1 MNKDD
6 KNKKKG
12 LTGVKN
18 EEDLIENKEAR
29 EMLLDKIEILD
40 TAKELVLLPDTQLA
54 TTRMVA
60 EWFEVTSDVIRDNI
74 RRNREELEEN
84 GLTKL
89 SYKEIKELVNSE
101 KFSQLK
107 ISRQGAVIFSR
118 RTILNMAMMLRDSV
132 IAKRVR
138 TALLDQQETMTT
150 EQKVAGIDE
159 ERELLMNILMA
170 EGQTEQ
176 AIAVSNLNIYHKRHK
191 AELNKRI
198 NEMKPKEESFDT
210 FISTD
215 GYQSM
220 NDIAKSI
227 GYGRNKLY
235 QFLRDNKVLM
245 KNNTPYQRYVNQGW
259 FVVKQGTVVKENFQ
273 KNYAQTYVTAKGVDG
288 ITKMLKKKGLI

>member
-1 MNKDD
+1 MSKDD
-6 KNKKKG
+6 KNKNKG

-107 ISRQGAVIFSR
+107 VSRQGAVIFSR

-159 ERELLMNILMA
+159 ERELLMKILMA

-198 NEMKPKEESFDT
+198 NEMKPKEESYDT

-220 NDIAKSI
+220 NDVAKSI

-235 QFLRDNKVLM
+235 QFLRDSKVLM
-245 KNNTPYQRYVNQGW
+245 KSNTPYQRYVNQGW

>member
-1 MNKDD
+1 
-6 KNKKKG
+6 
-12 LTGVKN
+12 
-18 EEDLIENKEAR
+18 
-29 EMLLDKIEILD
+29 
-40 TAKELVLLPDTQLA
+40 
-54 TTRMVA
+54 
-60 EWFEVTSDVIRDNI
+60 
-74 RRNREELEEN
+74 
-84 GLTKL
+84 
-89 SYKEIKELVNSE
+89 
-101 KFSQLK
+101 
-107 ISRQGAVIFSR
+107 
-118 RTILNMAMMLRDSV
+118 
-132 IAKRVR
+132 
-138 TALLDQQETMTT
+138 
-150 EQKVAGIDE
+150 VAGINE

-288 ITKMLKKKGLI
+288 ITKM

>member
-1 MNKDD
+1 MKF
-6 KNKKKG
+6 
-12 LTGVKN
+12 T
-18 EEDLIENKEAR
+18 EEDLILKEEVR
-29 EMLLDKIEILD
+29 EKVLERTEVLEKVKEIVTLPN
-40 TAKELVLLPDTQLA
+40 TELMTSK
-54 TTRMVA
+54 MVS
-60 EWFEVTSDVIRDNI
+60 EYFEVGA
-74 RRNREELEEN
+74 EA
-84 GLTKL
+84 
-89 SYKEIKELVNSE
+89 IKS
-101 KFSQLK
+101 
-107 ISRQGAVIFSR
+107 IFSR
-118 RTILNMAMMLRDSV
+118 NRSELEKNGAKTLRSTELRNLKTEVQDATLLGRANAVTVFSSRAVLNVAMLLTESHIAEEVRNQILN
-132 IAKRVR
+132 
-138 TALLDQQETMTT
+138 QQETMTT

-288 ITKMLKKKGLI
+288 ITKMLKKMGNID

>member
-1 MNKDD
+1 MSKDD
-6 KNKKKG
+6 KNKSKG

-18 EEDLIENKEAR
+18 GEELLENKDAR
-29 EMLLDKIEILD
+29 GEYLERVEVLDS
-40 TAKELVLLPDTQLA
+40 AKELILLPNTQLA

-60 EWFEVTSDVIRDNI
+60 EWFEVTSSTIEKLTQ
-74 RRNREELEEN
+74 RNREELEEN
-84 GLTKL
+84 GFKKM
-89 SYKEIKELVNSE
+89 SYKEIKEISNTDNMSE
-101 KFSQLK
+101 LR
-107 ISRQGAVIFSR
+107 ISRQGANIFSKR
-118 RTILNMAMMLRDSV
+118 AILNVAMLLRDSE

-198 NEMKPKEESFDT
+198 NEMKPKEESYDT

-288 ITKMLKKKGLI
+288 ITKMLKKNGLI